1 MAERE
6 ACLPYDAVARARDNE
21 KLDRAAEVVLMQE
34 HERSLQRL
42 NRWTQEHQAHWSFV
56 SAPHATDGSD
66 WYCRRCNS
74 RPRLKFTIEDLRRG
88 LCVTEEDRQAHFGH
102 SSYAVE
108 LEPGYTLCPAHGWT
122 GK

>member
-21 KLDRAAEVVLMQE
+21 KLDRAAEVVQLQE
-34 HERSLQRL
+34 LERSLQRL
-42 NRWTQEHQAHWSFV
+42 NRWTERHLAHWSFV
-56 SAPHATDGSD
+56 DAPSAADGSD

-88 LCVTEEDRQAHFGH
+88 LCVTEEDRQAHTVH
-102 SSYAVE
+102 SSYMVV
-108 LEPGYTLCPAHGWT
+108 LEPGYTFCPAHGGTW
-122 GK
+122 K